1 MNPCCGLFPALAAPA
16 SPWGGQATVTAVS
29 ADRLAQGADDHRP
42 GDDAVGSFL
51 QWVRQMSHPVAAAG
65 QTDPSPS
72 HRAGGQPGAD
82 GPDGERRS
90 PAGVWLTH
98 PAPSGQPAVEAA
110 DVGRGDAAGATGRG
124 PVEIGLGRF
133 GTAAGQGD
141 GLPPLPPG
149 LSAAA
154 PFMPAAQR
162 ASAGEPPQAPAS
174 GPSLHNHDAQTPV
187 PGAQAG
193 QPPMIPARPIDRAAG
208 VDAWPDGIE
217 PRPSR
222 TLAQGFGPNGGDH
235 PSGPGRNISQP
246 SALSMAVS
254 NNAVSAAAPQ
264 KKDPLAAQLL
274 AAPGPAAVANGS
286 KMAAPSD
293 DGSHRNG
300 KASPGRAARGEMAS
314 TDSARSQPA
323 QASFSIPN
331 STAEPAQPSLAVNDA
346 AKAPA
351 GEPSTPGAARHPAGQ
366 AGVLPAGDASA
377 LKGFHGTVM
386 AQIVDQASMR
396 SIQGRSAIQIRL
408 KPDFLGRVQLT
419 IASDKG
425 QLVVRIQTD
434 QPAVKAI
441 IESNLSLL
449 KTELQHQG
457 VTISRFDVTVNPDAH
472 NQPNREPL
480 AQMFNNDSF
489 QNGRRQP
496 DQPDPDQ
503 ESWPHEGTG
512 PSGRDRPDGQGI
524 NYFV

>member
-16 SPWGGQATVTAVS
+16 SPCGGQATVTAVS
-29 ADRLAQGADDHRP
+29 ADRLAQGAEDRQP

-51 QWVRQMSHPVAAAG
+51 QWVRQMAHPVAPAG
-65 QTDPSPS
+65 QAGPSLS
-72 HRAGGQPGAD
+72 HRAGGQPSAD
-82 GPDGERRS
+82 GTDGERRS
-90 PAGVWLTH
+90 QAGVWLMNA
-98 PAPSGQPAVEAA
+98 APPGQPTAEAA
-110 DVGRGDAAGATGRG
+110 DVERGGPGATGLA
-124 PVEIGLGRF
+124 PVEAALGPF

-141 GLPPLPPG
+141 GSPLAPG
-149 LSAAA
+149 LSAVA
-154 PFMPAAQR
+154 PFMPAPQP

-174 GPSLHNHDAQTPV
+174 GPLPHKHDAATPV
-187 PGAQAG
+187 PGAQGG
-193 QPPMIPARPIDRAAG
+193 QPPMIPAHPIDWAAG
-208 VDAWPDGIE
+208 VDASPDGVE
-217 PRPSR
+217 PRLSR
-222 TLAQGFGPNGGDH
+222 TLAQGVGPNGGDH

-246 SALSMAVS
+246 SAPSMAVS

-264 KKDPLAAQLL
+264 KDPVTAQILS
-274 AAPGPAAVANGS
+274 APGPAAVANDP

-293 DGSHRNG
+293 DGGHRNDD
-300 KASPGRAARGEMAS
+300 ASPGRTARGEMAS
-314 TDSARSQPA
+314 TDSARSQA
-323 QASFSIPN
+323 SQTSFSIPN
-331 STAEPAQPSLAVNDA
+331 STAEPSQPSLAVNDA
-346 AKAPA
+346 AKAAA
-351 GEPSTPGAARHPAGQ
+351 GEPSIPGAARHSGGQ
-366 AGVLPAGDASA
+366 AGVFPAGDASA
-377 LKGFHGTVM
+377 AKGFHATVM

-396 SIQGRSAIQIRL
+396 SIQGRSAIHIRL

-496 DQPDPDQ
+496 GQPDPDQ

-512 PSGRDRPDGQGI
+512 PSGRDRPDGEGI
-524 NYFV
+524 NYFA